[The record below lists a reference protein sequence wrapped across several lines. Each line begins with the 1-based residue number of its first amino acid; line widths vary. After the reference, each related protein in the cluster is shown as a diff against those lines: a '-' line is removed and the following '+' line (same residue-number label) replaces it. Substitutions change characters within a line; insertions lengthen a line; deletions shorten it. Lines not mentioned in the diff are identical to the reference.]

1 MARQTALPTSLV
13 PIGATREVAAAYCSF
28 SPSKFMDLVQRG
40 LMPKP
45 KRVDGMARWDLEEVR
60 IAFKA
65 LPDEDDGPNEW
76 DEVLS

>member
-1 MARQTALPTSLV
+1 MAQQSALPASLA
-13 PIGATREVAAAYCSF
+13 PIGATLPVAAAFCSF
-28 SPSKFMDLVQRG
+28 SPTKFMQLVERG

-45 KRVDGMARWDLEEVR
+45 KRVDGMKRWDLEEVR

-65 LPDEDDGPNEW
+65 LPEEDDAPNEW